1 MKKVLSGVIFV
12 VAALSIFAGDQWV
25 SAGRDIEYPND
36 LYFVGIGMSERGPDA
51 AKQAAMVEVKK
62 QITVKVSASMLDEQ
76 SSFIAGGKETSINR
90 VESRSRLTTS
100 GEAQGIEVV
109 KTALKGKISYALA
122 VLDKKNF
129 VSNCRAKIAELKK
142 QLAQLME
149 AASAD
154 IAGAKVGAALRKLS
168 DAKKVIAD
176 ILEERTM
183 LSAAGE
189 ITKAEELNFTMT
201 DVAGLY
207 EKCVSSIRMTKVSG
221 DNQAFAVGMVP
232 AEPFVVQVATTDGA
246 PVALLPVALFEGT
259 KRVLDKFTDDKG
271 RAELLLGEKSDMS
284 AGSHSYVASISLP
297 VSSDAKKY
305 LTSQNQTFSYAVQSN
320 PCFAK
325 VSVEVSQTLASG
337 RDEIEKKVAARLS
350 KYDIKNDPESENSLK
365 VVVSATDAGG
375 VQGLSQSSSFIKT
388 DVTLVM
394 TLVDESGK
402 ELASLQGGAKG
413 TGGSFV
419 KSASQGIDN
428 VRIDKDIKP
437 MLEKMCSAKPGGPK
451 LKIAVFEFRDR
462 GVYHYWYDMAI
473 KLSDMLITKLIN
485 TGKFDVVERSQLDKI
500 MQEKSL
506 AQSGVV
512 EEKEAMQAAQLAG
525 ADVILVGTAS
535 IAGDKIETDARIV
548 DVKTGIAKC
557 AMSSSA
563 YSLSDL
569 RALADDLVGQIKGK
583 CAK

>member
-1 MKKVLSGVIFV
+1 MKKISIGVITVWSVFT
-12 VAALSIFAGDQWV
+12 AFAGDQWV

-36 LYFVGIGMSERGPDA
+36 FYFVGVGMSERGPEA
-51 AKQAAMVEVKK
+51 ARQAAMVEVKK
-62 QITVKVSASMLDEQ
+62 QITVRVTATVLDEQ
-76 SSFIAGGKETSINR
+76 SSLSTGGRETSVNR

-100 GEAQGIEVV
+100 GDVQGIEVV
-109 KTALKGKISYALA
+109 KTAQQGKISFALA

-142 QLAQLME
+142 QLAQIME
-149 AASAD
+149 AASAG
-154 IAGAKVGAALRKLS
+154 IAAAKVGTALRKLS
-168 DAKKVIAD
+168 DAKKLIAD
-176 ILEERTM
+176 ILDQRTM

-201 DVAGLY
+201 DIAGLY
-207 EKCVSSIRMTKVSG
+207 EKCVSSIRMSKVSG

-232 AEPFVVQVATTDGA
+232 SEPFVVQAATTDGT
-246 PVALLPVALFEGT
+246 PVALLPVALLDGV
-259 KRVLDKFTDDKG
+259 KRVIEKFTDDKG
-271 RAELLLGEKSDMS
+271 RAELLLGEKADMA
-284 AGSHSYVASISLP
+284 AGSHSYSAAISLQ
-297 VSSDAKKY
+297 VSSDVKKY
-305 LTSQNQTFSYAVQSN
+305 LTSQNQTFSYTVQSN

-325 VSVEVSQTLASG
+325 ITVEVSQTLASG
-337 RDEIEKKVAARLS
+337 REDIEKKVSARLS
-350 KYDIKNDPESENSLK
+350 KYDIKNNPESDNSLK
-365 VVVSATDAGG
+365 VVVSATEAGG

-388 DVTLVM
+388 DVTLTM
-394 TLVDESGK
+394 TLLDESGK
-402 ELASLQGGAKG
+402 ELASLQGAGKG
-413 TGGSFV
+413 MGGTVV

-428 VRIDKDIKP
+428 IRIDKDLKP
-437 MLEKMCSAKPGGPK
+437 LLEKMCSAQPKGPK

-462 GVYHYWYDMAI
+462 GAYHYWYDMAV

-485 TGKFDVVERSQLDKI
+485 TGKFDVVERSQLDRI
-500 MQEKSL
+500 MQEKAL

-535 IAGDKIETDARIV
+535 VAGDKIEADARIV
-548 DVKTGIAKC
+548 DVKIGVAKC

>member
-1 MKKVLSGVIFV
+1 MKKIFAA
-12 VAALSIFAGDQWV
+12 VATAFSVFTALAGDQWV
-25 SAGRDIEYPND
+25 TAGRDIEYPND
-36 LYFVGIGMSERGPDA
+36 FYFVGVGMSERGPDA

-76 SSFIAGGKETSINR
+76 SSLIAGGRETSVNR

-100 GEAQGIEVV
+100 GEVAGIEVV
-109 KTALKGKISYALA
+109 KTAQKGKISYALA

-149 AASAD
+149 TASAD
-154 IAGAKVGAALRKLS
+154 IAGAKVGSALRKLS
-168 DAKKVIAD
+168 DAKKLIAD
-176 ILEERTM
+176 VLDQRTM

-207 EKCVSSIRMTKVSG
+207 EKCVSSIRMSKVGG

-232 AEPFVVQVATTDGA
+232 SEPFVVQTATTDGT
-246 PVALLPVALFEGT
+246 PVALLPVALLDGT
-259 KRVLDKFTDDKG
+259 KRILEKFTDDKG
-271 RAELLLGEKSDMS
+271 RAELLLGEKADMS
-284 AGSHSYVASISLP
+284 AGSHSYTATVALQ

-305 LTSQNQTFSYAVQSN
+305 LTSQNQTFSYTVQSN

-325 VSVEVSQTLASG
+325 ISVEVSPTLASG
-337 RDEIEKKVAARLS
+337 REDIEKKVTARLS
-350 KYDIKNDPESENSLK
+350 KYDIKNNPESDNALK
-365 VVVSATDAGG
+365 VSVSATEAGG
-375 VQGLSQSSSFIKT
+375 VAGLSQSSSFIKT

-394 TLVDESGK
+394 TLTDESGK
-402 ELASLQGGAKG
+402 ELASIQGAAKG
-413 TGGSFV
+413 TGGTVV
-419 KSASQGIDN
+419 KSAAQGIDN
-428 VRIDKDIKP
+428 VRIDKDLKGL
-437 MLEKMCSAKPGGPK
+437 LEKMCSAQPGGPK

-462 GVYHYWYDMAI
+462 GAYHYWYDMAI
-473 KLSDMLITKLIN
+473 KLSDMLVTKLIN
-485 TGKFDVVERSQLDKI
+485 TGRFDVVERSQLDRI
-500 MQEKSL
+500 MQEKAL

-525 ADVILVGTAS
+525 ADVVLVGTAS
-535 IAGDKIETDARIV
+535 IAGDKIEADARIV
-548 DVKTGIAKC
+548 DIKSGVAKC

-563 YSLSDL
+563 YSVSDL
-569 RALADDLVGQIKGK
+569 RALADDLAGQIKGK

>member
-1 MKKVLSGVIFV
+1 
-12 VAALSIFAGDQWV
+12 
-25 SAGRDIEYPND
+25 
-36 LYFVGIGMSERGPDA
+36 
-51 AKQAAMVEVKK
+51 
-62 QITVKVSASMLDEQ
+62 
-76 SSFIAGGKETSINR
+76 
-90 VESRSRLTTS
+90 
-100 GEAQGIEVV
+100 VV
-109 KTALKGKISYALA
+109 KTAQQGKISFALA

-142 QLAQLME
+142 QLAQIME
-149 AASAD
+149 AASAG
-154 IAGAKVGAALRKLS
+154 IAAAKVGTALRKLS
-168 DAKKVIAD
+168 DAKKLIAD
-176 ILEERTM
+176 ILDQRTM

-201 DVAGLY
+201 DIAGLY
-207 EKCVSSIRMTKVSG
+207 EKCVSSIRMSKVSG

-232 AEPFVVQVATTDGA
+232 SEPFVVQAATTDGT
-246 PVALLPVALFEGT
+246 PVALLPVALLDGV
-259 KRVLDKFTDDKG
+259 KRVIEKFTDDKG
-271 RAELLLGEKSDMS
+271 RAELLLGEKADMA
-284 AGSHSYVASISLP
+284 AGSHSYSAAISLQ
-297 VSSDAKKY
+297 VSSDVKKY
-305 LTSQNQTFSYAVQSN
+305 LTSQNQTFSYTVQSN

-325 VSVEVSQTLASG
+325 ITVEVSQTLASG
-337 RDEIEKKVAARLS
+337 REDIEKKVSARLS
-350 KYDIKNDPESENSLK
+350 KYDIKNNPESDNSLK
-365 VVVSATDAGG
+365 VVVSATEAGG

-388 DVTLVM
+388 DVTLTM
-394 TLVDESGK
+394 TLLDESGK
-402 ELASLQGGAKG
+402 ELASLQGAGKG
-413 TGGSFV
+413 MGGTVV

-428 VRIDKDIKP
+428 IRIDKDLKP
-437 MLEKMCSAKPGGPK
+437 LLEKMCSAQPKGPK

-462 GVYHYWYDMAI
+462 GAYHYWYDMAV

-485 TGKFDVVERSQLDKI
+485 TGKFDVVERSQLDRI
-500 MQEKSL
+500 MQEKAL

-535 IAGDKIETDARIV
+535 VAGDKIEADARIV
-548 DVKTGIAKC
+548 DVKIGVAKC

>member
-1 MKKVLSGVIFV
+1 MKKISVGMITVWSVFI
-12 VAALSIFAGDQWV
+12 AFAGDQWV

-76 SSFIAGGKETSINR
+76 SSFIAGGKETSMNR

-100 GEAQGIEVV
+100 GEVQGIEVV
-109 KTALKGKISYALA
+109 KTALKGKLSYALA

-176 ILEERTM
+176 ILDQRTM

-201 DVAGLY
+201 DIASLY

-232 AEPFVVQVATTDGA
+232 SEPFVVQVATTDGT
-246 PVALLPVALFEGT
+246 PVALLPVALLEGT
-259 KRVLDKFTDDKG
+259 KRVFEKFTDDKG
-271 RAELLLGEKSDMS
+271 RAELLLGEKADMS
-284 AGSHSYVASISLP
+284 AGSHSYAAAISLP

-305 LTSQNQTFSYAVQSN
+305 LTAQNQTFSYTVQSN

-325 VSVEVSQTLASG
+325 ISVDVSQTLASG
-337 RDEIEKKVAARLS
+337 RDDIEKKVVTRLS

-365 VVVSATDAGG
+365 VTVSAIDAGG

-402 ELASLQGGAKG
+402 ELASLQGTAKG
-413 TGGSFV
+413 TGGSLV

-437 MLEKMCSAKPGGPK
+437 MLEKMCSAKPNGPK

-485 TGKFDVVERSQLDKI
+485 TGKFDVVERSQLDRI

-535 IAGDKIETDARIV
+535 IAGDKIETDARII

-569 RALADDLVGQIKGK
+569 RALADDLAGQIKGK